1 MQTLTRGKYN
11 QSPNTGQGANSLD
24 KLAQLDTDQSKR
36 NKRAKKK
43 AYAMA
48 TVLPL
53 MTFANQGGSTLNY
66 HRTYTCSMVLNQVGD
81 NITSTQRCR
90 QRWCPVCSSI
100 RTAKLIRQYEKPIRA
115 MKNPIFITLTRQ
127 SVYADELEPTFQD
140 MKRAFVNV
148 KRNMQKTYGIK
159 LIAMRKTESQ
169 YKYVG
174 NSEYTYNP
182 HFHIV
187 ADLLPCQAL
196 LLKTMWLNQFSQ
208 DIASPDAQDMR
219 KADEDTLLELFKYEV
234 KPITTN
240 KEGKFS
246 PEALN
251 VIYESLY
258 KQKCIQA
265 YGMKADR
272 LTEEQE
278 QEIETLPAS
287 EPKTDV
293 WTFKGLNYFNADGE
307 SLTNFVPSEKDM
319 QFFAITGYNP
329 KYKTIHN
336 ASEKTIQPSQDNG
349 SIIQD
354 YIRRTEE
361 ITGILQK
368 DWTNFV

>member
-24 KLAQLDTDQSKR
+24 KLAQLDTNQSKR
-36 NKRAKKK
+36 DKRAKKK
-43 AYAMA
+43 AYSLAIVQRM
-48 TVLPL
+48 
-53 MTFANQGGSTLNY
+53 MTFANQGGSTLKY
-66 HRTYTCSMVLNQVGD
+66 YRSHPCSMVLSQVD
-81 NITSTQRCR
+81 DKITSTNRCR
-90 QRWCPVCSSI
+90 QRWCVVCSSI

-115 MKNPIFITLTRQ
+115 MKNPMFLTFTRK

-169 YKYVG
+169 YNYVG
-174 NSEYTYNP
+174 NGQYTYNP
-182 HFHIV
+182 HFHII

-219 KADEDTLLELFKYEV
+219 KADEKTILELFKYEV
-234 KPITTN
+234 KPVTQN
-240 KEGKFS
+240 KEGKLS